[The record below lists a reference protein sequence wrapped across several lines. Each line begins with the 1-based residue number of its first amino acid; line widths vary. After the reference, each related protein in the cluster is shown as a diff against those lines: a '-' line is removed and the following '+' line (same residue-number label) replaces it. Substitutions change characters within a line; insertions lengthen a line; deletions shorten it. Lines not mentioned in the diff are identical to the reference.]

1 MIADYL
7 NIQTYGNMKTTKII
21 TFVIAAVISIAA
33 CGNTDAQNNRRKSE
47 SKAVTELTSETF
59 QTTICSIT
67 EVDAKYLGDI
77 PAIVDFTATWCGP
90 CQKLAPILEELAK
103 EYKGKVNIYKVDVD
117 KCKDLAQAFRISSIP
132 AMLFIPM
139 EETPQMLV
147 GLRDKAT
154 LKKEIDTIL
163 LGK

>member
-1 MIADYL
+1 
-7 NIQTYGNMKTTKII
+7 MKTTKII

-139 EETPQMLV
+139 KDTPQMLV

-154 LKKEIDTIL
+154 LKQEIDTIL

>member
-1 MIADYL
+1 
-7 NIQTYGNMKTTKII
+7 MKTTKII
-21 TFVIAAVISIAA
+21 TFVIAAVISMAA
-33 CGNTDAQNNRRKSE
+33 CGNADAQNKSKKSE

-67 EVDAKYLGDI
+67 EPGAKYLGDK

-90 CQKLAPILEELAK
+90 CKKLAPILEELAK

-139 EETPQMLV
+139 EDTPQMLV

-154 LKKEIDTIL
+154 LKQEIDKIL
-163 LGK
+163 LDK